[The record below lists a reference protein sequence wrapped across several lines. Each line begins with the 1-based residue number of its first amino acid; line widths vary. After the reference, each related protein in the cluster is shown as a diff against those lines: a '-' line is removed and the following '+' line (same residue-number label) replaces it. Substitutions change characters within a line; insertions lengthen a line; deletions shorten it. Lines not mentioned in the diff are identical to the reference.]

1 MRRSARVQLR
11 EWALLT
17 LLLGA
22 LLVAAVKWDW
32 LERADF
38 WLYDTSVT
46 LSGRAPDPDIL
57 ILAIDEESM
66 ARLGRW
72 PWSRQ
77 VLVDVLERL
86 TVAGAG
92 PVLLDIILSE
102 PQRDDPQADARL
114 TKAIA
119 AHGRVVLAVFM
130 PPPGDVAVLPV
141 PALAAGAHLGHAQ
154 ELVDADG
161 VTRRYLPFESAGAAS
176 FPHVAKVLKDLAAS
190 SGVPSKA
197 SGTSP
202 ANVPSPAISR
212 PLVAPGSATRTVQ
225 NVEAGAPGPVLISFA
240 GPTGHFPQR
249 SVAALLEGRIP
260 AQELKGRL
268 ILLGATAAGLGDNVA
283 TPLAGSSG
291 TMPGVELV
299 ANVLDGLRAGVA
311 LHTVGAGPRL
321 ALSAVLLLALMLA
334 LLVTTPQA
342 ALWVTVLGCTGV
354 ALAAL
359 AAVKLWGGWW
369 PPAAAITMMAVA
381 YPLWSWRRLEA
392 SLSAMTRE
400 TRRIAALTQ
409 TRPPSGQTGGPAP
422 RPVSFFDPVET
433 RIAAITRAVDQIA
446 SALATEGNTPQARQ
460 HREDMMR
467 HLAHDLRSPLVSLRA
482 LADSLRTDSPMQ
494 QAAMLQ
500 RIDDCARRALDLSE
514 QFLLMGRAESVDPA
528 SFAEVDLVQI
538 LHQSA
543 DDLWEDARGQGVRI
557 ERRCALDC
565 ALVHG
570 DARLLHRALLNL
582 GWNGIRHGPPGGSVT
597 LSLQATPTA
606 YVLAVHDQGAGFALE
621 ALAHLSQRYTQAPV
635 NQAPVNQVTVKEA
648 SVKGAV
654 SGGAMNAT
662 AGATTHAT
670 ALDATDA
677 ATGASTGP
685 LAGPSSGA
693 GHGLGLALA
702 RLVAAKHHATL
713 TAEHPPGGG
722 FSMALSL
729 PRQ

>member
-1 MRRSARVQLR
+1 MRRRARVQLR

-38 WLYDTSVT
+38 WLFDASVT
-46 LSGRAPDPDIL
+46 LSGRAPDPKIL
-57 ILAIDEESM
+57 ILAIDEESV

-77 VLVDVLERL
+77 VLADALERL

-102 PQRDDPQADARL
+102 PQRDDPLADARL
-114 TKAIA
+114 ATAIA
-119 AHGRVVLAVFM
+119 AHGRVVLVVFM
-130 PPPGDVAVLPV
+130 PPPGDVAVLPL
-141 PALAAGAHLGHAQ
+141 PAFAAGGHLGHAQ
-154 ELVDADG
+154 ELVDRDG
-161 VTRRYLPFESAGAAS
+161 VTRRYQPFEFAGAAAY
-176 FPHVAKVLKDLAAS
+176 PHVARVLQDLAAS

-268 ILLGATAAGLGDNVA
+268 ILLGATAAGLGDNLA

-291 TMPGVELV
+291 TMPGIELV
-299 ANVLDGLRAGVA
+299 ANVLDGLPAGVA
-311 LHTVGAGPRL
+311 LQPVDGWPRL
-321 ALSAVLLLALMLA
+321 ALSMALLLALMVA
-334 LLVTTPQA
+334 LLVNTPHA
-342 ALWVTVLGCTGV
+342 ALWITGLGCAGV

-359 AAVKLWGGWW
+359 GAVKLWGGWW
-369 PPAAAITMMAVA
+369 PPAAPIAVMALA

-400 TRRIAALTQ
+400 TRRIAALT
-409 TRPPSGQTGGPAP
+409 RPQAPPPTQEQAQADQPSARRVPKPLRAGH
-422 RPVSFFDPVET
+422 FFDPVET
-433 RIAAITRAVDQIA
+433 RIADISRAVDQIA
-446 SALATEGNTPQARQ
+446 SALATDGSTAQARQ

-467 HLAHDLRSPLVSLRA
+467 HLAHDLRSPLVSLRS
-482 LADSLRTDSPMQ
+482 LADTLRGDTLRGDSP
-494 QAAMLQ
+494 AEHDAMLN
-500 RIDDCARRALDLSE
+500 RIDACARRALDLSE

-528 SFAEVDLVQI
+528 TFGEVDLVQI

-543 DDLWEDARGQGVRI
+543 DDLWEDARSHGVRI

-565 ALVHG
+565 VLVRG

-582 GWNGIRHGPPGGSVT
+582 GWNAIRHGPPGGTVT
-597 LSLQATPTA
+597 LSLDATPTRC
-606 YVLAVHDQGAGFALE
+606 VLAVHDRGYGFE
-621 ALAHLSQRYTQAPV
+621 PGDLAHLSQRYTQAPP
-635 NQAPVNQVTVKEA
+635 QAKLP
-648 SVKGAV
+648 
-654 SGGAMNAT
+654 
-662 AGATTHAT
+662 
-670 ALDATDA
+670 A
-677 ATGASTGP
+677 ATGTAQGGVPGPASAANANVG
-685 LAGPSSGA
+685 GKVSGA

-702 RLVAAKHHATL
+702 RMVAEKHQATL
-713 TAEHPPGGG
+713 AAHRPPEGG
-722 FSMALSL
+722 FSVSL
-729 PRQ
+729 WLARQ

>member
-17 LLLGA
+17 LLLCA
-22 LLVAAVKWDW
+22 LLVAATKWGW
-32 LERADF
+32 LVRADF
-38 WLYDTSVT
+38 WLYDASVT
-46 LSGRAPDPDIL
+46 LSGRAASPDIL

-77 VLVDVLERL
+77 VLADVLERL
-86 TVAGAG
+86 TQAGVG
-92 PVLLDIILSE
+92 PVLLDVILSE
-102 PQRDDPQADARL
+102 PQRDDPLADARL
-114 TKAIA
+114 AAAIA
-119 AHGRVVLAVFM
+119 AHGRVVLPVFM
-130 PPPGDVAVLPV
+130 PLAGDVVVV
-141 PALAAGAHLGHAQ
+141 PQPELAARARLGHAQ
-154 ELVDADG
+154 ALVDADG
-161 VTRRYLPFESAGAAS
+161 VTRRYLPLESAGGASPADGVASTGGAS
-176 FPHVAKVLKDLAAS
+176 FAHVAQILAELA
-190 SGVPSKA
+190 G
-197 SGTSP
+197 
-202 ANVPSPAISR
+202 R
-212 PLVAPGSATRTVQ
+212 PLAPVAKTMV
-225 NVEAGAPGPVLISFA
+225 GARGDLLPAPSGKPAQPVLVPFA
-240 GPTGHFPQR
+240 GPPGHFSRRP
-249 SVAALLEGRIP
+249 VLALLEGGI
-260 AQELKGRL
+260 AAADLKGRT
-268 ILLGATAAGLGDNVA
+268 ILVGATATGLGDNLV
-283 TPLAGSSG
+283 TPLAGLGG
-291 TMPGVELV
+291 TMPGIEFV
-299 ANVLDGLRAGVA
+299 ANVLDGLMTGAA
-311 LHTVGAGPRL
+311 LQPLGGAASL
-321 ALSAVLLLALMLA
+321 ALSMALLLALMVA
-334 LLVTTPQA
+334 LLVTSPQA
-342 ALWVTVLGCTGV
+342 ALWITALACTG
-354 ALAAL
+354 AAL
-359 AAVKLWGGWW
+359 ATGAALKAWGVWW
-369 PPAAAITMMAVA
+369 PPAALIVMMAVA

-400 TRRIAALTQ
+400 TRRIAALVQ
-409 TRPPSGQTGGPAP
+409 PQARAPKGQAP
-422 RPVSFFDPVET
+422 VPKPLGFFDPVET

-446 SALATEGNTPQARQ
+446 SALATDGNTPQARQ

-494 QAAMLQ
+494 HAAMLN
-500 RIDDCARRALDLSE
+500 RIDACARRALDLSE
-514 QFLLMGRAESVDPA
+514 QFLLMGRAESLDPA
-528 SFAEVDLVQI
+528 SFTEVDLVQV

-543 DDLWEDARGQGVRI
+543 DDLWEDARSQGVRI
-557 ERRCALDC
+557 ERRCTMDC

-582 GWNGIRHGPPGGSVT
+582 GWNGIRHGPPGGCVT
-597 LSLQATPTA
+597 LSLETTPTA
-606 YVLAVHDQGAGFALE
+606 YVLAVHDQGAGFAPQ

-662 AGATTHAT
+662 AGATTRAT